1 MNSIKKIAISGFLG
15 LVVLSTAVPAN
26 VLKGQK
32 IFIKKLK
39 PACGFDGGQFAMK
52 HTQDEWTAINTAGK
66 FTEELSKICP
76 KSQLNPKYVPDVYD
90 FSYHYAKD
98 SGNVP
103 SC

>member
-1 MNSIKKIAISGFLG
+1 MNSINKIAIMGLLG
-15 LVVLSTAVPAN
+15 LVVLSTAVSAD
-26 VLKGQK
+26 VVRGQK

-52 HTQDEWTAINTAGK
+52 HTQQEWEVINTAGK
-66 FTEELSKICP
+66 FSEEITKICP
-76 KSQLNPKYVPDVYD
+76 KSQLDPKFLPDVYD
-90 FSYHYAKD
+90 FSYHYGRG

>member
-52 HTQDEWTAINTAGK
+52 YTQDKWAALNAAGK
-66 FTEELSKICP
+66 FAEEITKICP

-90 FSYHYAKD
+90 FTYHYAKD